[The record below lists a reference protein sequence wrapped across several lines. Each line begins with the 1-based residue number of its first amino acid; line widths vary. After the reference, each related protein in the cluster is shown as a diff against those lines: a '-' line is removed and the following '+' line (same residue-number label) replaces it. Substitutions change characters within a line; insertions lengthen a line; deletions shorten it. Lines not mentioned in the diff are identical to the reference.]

1 MRIASLVLI
10 LLLAFTVSCGPTI
23 TRGKY
28 IDAERRSEIVNGQ
41 TTAERVVE
49 LFGQPEKIE
58 KLPSGGEKYTYQ
70 YYHEEY
76 NHWWTL
82 PKYEKQDLEISIKDG
97 MVQDYVFTREYRGE
111 ITLKDLREE

>member
-28 IDAERRSEIVNGQ
+28 IDAERRNEIVNGQ
-41 TTAERVVE
+41 TTSDRVVE
-49 LFGQPEKIE
+49 LFGQPAKIE
-58 KLPSGGEKYTYQ
+58 KLPSGGEKYTYE

-76 NHWWTL
+76 EHWWTL
-82 PKYEKQDLEISIKDG
+82 PKYEKQNLEISLKDG
-97 MVQDYVFTREYRGE
+97 MVQEYVYTNEYRGE
-111 ITLKDLREE
+111 ITNKDRQE

>member
-23 TRGKY
+23 TRGKM
-28 IDAERRSEIVNGQ
+28 IDEEKRAEIVNGQ
-41 TTAERVVE
+41 TTSDRVVE
-49 LFGQPEKIE
+49 LFGQPDKIE

-76 NHWWTL
+76 DHWWTL
-82 PKYEKQDLEISIKDG
+82 PKYEKQDLEISLKDG
-97 MVQDYVFTREYRGE
+97 MVQEYVFTKEYRGE
-111 ITLKDLREE
+111 ITPKDRQE

>member
-28 IDAERRSEIVNGQ
+28 IDAERRNEIVNG
-41 TTAERVVE
+41 TTTSDRVVE
-49 LFGQPEKIE
+49 LFGQPDKVE
-58 KLPSGGEKYTYQ
+58 KLSSGGEKYTYE

-76 NHWWTL
+76 EHWYTL
-82 PKYEKQDLEISIKDG
+82 PKYEKQNLEISIKDG

-111 ITLKDLREE
+111 ITAKDRQE